1 MLANLHVKNI
11 AIIDEAD
18 VDFGRHLNI
27 LTGETGAGKSILVG
41 SIGIALGSRVSAE
54 MIGKHG
60 DYAMVEMVF
69 YIEDEETLDALR
81 AMDIEPEEG
90 QIVISRKITENR
102 SINKINGES
111 VAVSTIRKV
120 SALCLDIHGQH
131 EHQSLLHKE
140 YHMDVVDR
148 FAGVKAADLK
158 QQISDAYGEY
168 NKLVREMEQENS
180 TAEERARELSF
191 LQYEKQEIEDAKLTE
206 GEEAALEEQVR
217 RLSNASVIV
226 ETLGKVYDHTGDGMN
241 GSAAA
246 ISQAFRQMA
255 AVSELDEKLEVM
267 RNELMDI
274 ENLLSDF
281 NRELSDYMADF
292 NFDESELRQMEERLN
307 LIRSCQSKYGKT
319 YEDIMEYLQEITTKI
334 DKFSDYEQYMEAC
347 GERKVKLEEKLDTL
361 CGELTAVRK
370 EAAAKLEK
378 AITETLAELN
388 FEKARFEVSVRP
400 LETYSQ
406 KGKDDVEFLVSTN
419 PGEDLYPL
427 GKVAS
432 GGELSRIML
441 AVKTVFADVD
451 RIGTLIFDEIDV
463 GISGRTAQKVSE
475 KMSILGKEHQVI
487 CITHLPQ
494 IAAMADTHFVIEKVT
509 SGGETRTEIR
519 ALSDAESEQELAR
532 MLGGAEITEAVLAN
546 AREMKRFASESKER
560 VRI

>member
-1 MLANLHVKNI
+1 MLTNLHVKNI

-69 YIEDEETLDALR
+69 HIEDEETLDALR
-81 AMDIEPEEG
+81 AMEIEPEEG
-90 QIVISRKITENR
+90 EIVISRKITGNR

-111 VAVSTIRKV
+111 VAVGTIRKV

-148 FAGVKAADLK
+148 FAGVKAAELK
-158 QQISDAYGEY
+158 QQISDAYGAY
-168 NKLVREMEQENS
+168 NQLVREMEQEDR

-191 LQYEKQEIEDAKLTE
+191 LQYEKQEIENAKLRE
-206 GEEAALEEQVR
+206 GEEAELEEQVR

-226 ETLGKVYDHTGDGMN
+226 ETLGKVHDYTGDGMN

-246 ISQAFRQMA
+246 VSQAFRQMA
-255 AVSELDEKLEVM
+255 AVSELDEKLEGM
-267 RNELMDI
+267 RDELMDI

-292 NFDESELRQMEERLN
+292 YFDESELRKMEERLD

-319 YEDIMEYLQEITTKI
+319 YGDIMDYLQEISDKI
-334 DKFSDYEQYMEAC
+334 DKFSDYEQYMEDC
-347 GERKVKLEEKLDTL
+347 SKRKAELEKRLDTL
-361 CGELTAVRK
+361 CGRLTAVRK
-370 EAAAKLEK
+370 EAAVRLEK

-388 FEKARFEVSVRP
+388 FEKARFEVSVQP
-400 LETYSQ
+400 LEMYSQ

-441 AVKTVFADVD
+441 AVKTVFAGVD
-451 RIGTLIFDEIDV
+451 SIGTLIFDEIDV

-494 IAAMADTHFVIEKVT
+494 IAAMADTHFVIEKAT

-519 ALSDAESEQELAR
+519 ALSDSESEQELAR

-546 AREMKRFASESKER
+546 AREMKRLADESKER

>member
-41 SIGIALGSRVSAE
+41 SIGIALGSRVSAG

-69 YIEDEETLDALR
+69 HIEDEETLDALR

-148 FAGVKAADLK
+148 FAGEKAAALK
-158 QQISDAYGEY
+158 QQISDTYREY
-168 NKLVREMEQENS
+168 SKLVREMEQEDS

-206 GEEAALEEQVR
+206 GEEAILEEQVR

-226 ETLGKVYDHTGDGMN
+226 ETLGKVYDYTGDGMN

-246 ISQAFRQMA
+246 ISQAFRQMST
-255 AVSELDEKLEVM
+255 VSELDGKLEM
-267 RNELMDI
+267 MQGELMDI

-292 NFDESELRQMEERLN
+292 YFDESELRKMEDRLN

-319 YEDIMEYLQEITTKI
+319 YEDIMAHLQEITAKI

-347 GERKVKLEEKLDTL
+347 GKRKAKFEERLDAL

-370 EAAAKLEK
+370 EAAAQLEK

-388 FEKARFEVSVRP
+388 FEKARFEVSVQP

-519 ALSDAESEQELAR
+519 ALSDTESEEELAR

-546 AREMKRFASESKER
+546 AREMKRFANDGKER

>member
-1 MLANLHVKNI
+1 MLTNLHVKNI

-60 DYAMVEMVF
+60 DHAMVEMVF
-69 YIEDEETLDALR
+69 HIEDEETLDALR

-90 QIVISRKITENR
+90 QVVISRKITENR

-148 FAGVKAADLK
+148 FAGAKAAELK
-158 QQISDAYGEY
+158 QQISDAYREY

-226 ETLGKVYDHTGDGMN
+226 ETLGKVYDYTGDGMN

-255 AVSELDEKLEVM
+255 SVSELDEKLEVM
-267 RNELMDI
+267 RDELMDI

-319 YEDIMEYLQEITTKI
+319 YEDIMDYLQEITAKI

-347 GERKVKLEEKLDTL
+347 GERKAKLEEKLDRL

-370 EAAAKLEK
+370 GAAAQLGK

-388 FEKARFEVSVRP
+388 FEKARFEVSVQP

-475 KMSILGKEHQVI
+475 KMSILGKDHQVI

-509 SGGETRTEIR
+509 SSGETRTEIR

-532 MLGGAEITEAVLAN
+532 MLGGVEITEAVLAN
-546 AREMKRFASESKER
+546 AREMKRFASESKEQ